1 MNLTGAKHDYH
12 LQVTWVSYVN
22 NIIYHTYL
30 MRILFRTVLVWL
42 YNLFQSH
49 NYFPLLLVLGFNVI
63 KLSEPSL

>member
-1 MNLTGAKHDYH
+1 MDLTGDKHDYH

-22 NIIYHTYL
+22 NIIYHIYL
-30 MRILFRTVLVWL
+30 MSILFGTVLVWL

-49 NYFPLLLVLGFNVI
+49 NYFLLLLVLSFYFI

>member
-1 MNLTGAKHDYH
+1 MDLTGDKHDYH

-22 NIIYHTYL
+22 NIIYHIYL
-30 MRILFRTVLVWL
+30 MRILFGTVLVWL

-49 NYFPLLLVLGFNVI
+49 NYFLLLLVLSFYFI